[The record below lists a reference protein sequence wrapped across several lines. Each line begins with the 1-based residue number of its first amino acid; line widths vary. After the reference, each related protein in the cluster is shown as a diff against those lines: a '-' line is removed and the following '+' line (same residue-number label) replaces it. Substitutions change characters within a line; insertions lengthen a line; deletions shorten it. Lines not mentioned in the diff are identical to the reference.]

1 MHFSA
6 LFSLVSASLMLGA
19 TAGPVRLAP
28 GEQARDAAKG
38 TNRGVSF
45 KLVTG
50 DQLMDWLA
58 TTDANLTF
66 VGPPAGTRD
75 LGTRQTTTMVTY
87 CTKRIDDICGGTC
100 QVYNGGTQCIH
111 APGTSCIA
119 ATSNVGFCDKGGCG
133 GSCNELSSCGTP
145 MANGFCDTPGTASIL
160 VAA

>member
-19 TAGPVRLAP
+19 TAG
-28 GEQARDAAKG
+28 
-38 TNRGVSF
+38 VSF

-50 DQLMDWLA
+50 DQFMDWLA

-75 LGTRQTTTMVTY
+75 FETRQTTTMVTY

-100 QVYNGGTQCIH
+100 QVYDGGAH
-111 APGTSCIA
+111 
-119 ATSNVGFCDKGGCG
+119 NVGFCDKGGCG
-133 GSCNELSSCGTP
+133 GSCNELSSCGTSI
-145 MANGFCDTPGTASIL
+145 ANGFCDTPGTASIL